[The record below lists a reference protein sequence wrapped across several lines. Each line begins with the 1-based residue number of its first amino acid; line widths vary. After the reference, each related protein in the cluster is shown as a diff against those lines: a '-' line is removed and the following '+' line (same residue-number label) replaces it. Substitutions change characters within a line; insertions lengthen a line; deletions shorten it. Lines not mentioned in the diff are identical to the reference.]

1 MNLFPRIITDQIIQ
15 RLKPGKVVL
24 ITGARRVGKTV
35 LISQITEKLNDNV
48 LLLNGED
55 MTTNDLLKS
64 RRIEEYRHLLQG
76 KSLLIIDEAQKLEQV
91 GSVIKLIVD
100 HIQNIKIILTGSS
113 AFELGHHFGDSLTG
127 RKITFVLYPMAFQ
140 EFAQLENPIEIRD
153 RLPFRMVF
161 GGYPEVWQIQETGD
175 RILYLKE
182 LVNDYL
188 FRDLL
193 QLESIRNASKL
204 KDLLRLI
211 AYQIGREVS
220 NQELG
225 RQLGISKNTVD
236 RYLDLLSKVFIIFKV
251 QGFSRNL
258 RKEIVK
264 NHRWYFH
271 DNGIL
276 NVFLN
281 NFNRPVMRQD
291 VGMLWENY
299 LISERIKTLAYQRSY
314 ANTYFWRTYDQQ
326 EIDWIEE
333 KDGLIH
339 GFEMKWRIQNKKAPS
354 AWKSAYPDA
363 KYTVVHPENFQN
375 WLREETKI

>member
-1 MNLFPRIITDQIIQ
+1 MKLFSRLLKNQILHA
-15 RLKPGKVVL
+15 LKPGKVVL
-24 ITGARRVGKTV
+24 IVGARRVGKTV
-35 LISQITEKLNDNV
+35 LISQIKKQLDDSIM
-48 LLLNGED
+48 LLNGED

-64 RRIEEYRHLLQG
+64 RKIEAYRHLLQG
-76 KSLLIIDEAQKLEQV
+76 KTLLIIDEAQKIEQI
-91 GSVIKLIVD
+91 GSIIKLIVD
-100 HIQNIKIILTGSS
+100 HIKDIKILLTGSS
-113 AFELGHHFGDSLTG
+113 AFELGHRFGEPLTG
-127 RKITFVLYPMAFQ
+127 RKTTFVLYPLAFQ
-140 EFAQLENPIEIRD
+140 EFAQYENPIELRD

-161 GGYPEVWQIQETGD
+161 GGYPEVWQIDNITD
-175 RILYLKE
+175 KISYLKE

-193 QLESIRNASKL
+193 QLESVRNASKL

-211 AYQIGREVS
+211 SYQIGKEVS
-220 NQELG
+220 MQELG
-225 RQLGISKNTVD
+225 KQLGISKNTVD

-264 NHRWYFH
+264 NHRWYFY

-281 NFNRPVMRQD
+281 NFNMPEMRQD
-291 VGMLWENY
+291 VGLLWENY
-299 LISERIKTLAYQRSY
+299 CIAERLKTLAYQKSH

-333 KDGLIH
+333 KDGVIH
-339 GFEMKWRIQNKKAPS
+339 GFEMKWQVQDKKPPS
-354 AWKSAYPDA
+354 AWKKAYPGST
-363 KYTVVHPENFQN
+363 YQVIHPESYQS
-375 WLREETKI
+375 WLSLES